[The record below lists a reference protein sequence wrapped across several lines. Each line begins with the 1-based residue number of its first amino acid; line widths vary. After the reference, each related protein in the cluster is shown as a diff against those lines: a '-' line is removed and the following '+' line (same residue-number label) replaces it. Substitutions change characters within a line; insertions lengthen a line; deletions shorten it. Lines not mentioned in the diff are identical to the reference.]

1 LGSLQQVTKHQINF
15 SVEDKM
21 MQGEKFGEKLAK
33 LRPAKIMKVAI
44 VITSCVL
51 ALGFSFRYLSI
62 YNAQEDKISQLERAL
77 QDLRSAMNVDS
88 VRQYSIQKVIAIVNR
103 FNPNM
108 DSATKYEIATTIYDM
123 SVKYPKLDID
133 LICATI
139 THESGR
145 TWNPDVVSQAGAMG
159 LMQVMP
165 TTGMYISKY
174 EEISWSSPE
183 EILFDPVLNIRIG
196 CRYLSSLVDEYD
208 VDGGLAAYNGGEKR
222 ASLWVKSGHAAG
234 ILWDETSN
242 YVPSVKNIYKQ
253 YREMNWSNPQL

>member
-1 LGSLQQVTKHQINF
+1 MLK
-15 SVEDKM
+15 
-21 MQGEKFGEKLAK
+21 GEKFGEIIAK
-33 LRPAKIMKVAI
+33 LRPAKIMKVVSMVAACAL
-44 VITSCVL
+44 VI
-51 ALGFSFRYLSI
+51 GFSFRYLSI
-62 YNAQEDKISQLERAL
+62 YNAQEDKIGQLERAL

-88 VRQYSIQKVIAIVNR
+88 VRQYSIQKVIAIINR
-103 FNPNM
+103 FNPNL
-108 DSATKYEIATTIYDM
+108 DSATKYEIANTIYEM

-139 THESGR
+139 THESAR
-145 TWNPDVVSQAGAMG
+145 SWSPDVVSQAGAMG

-183 EILFDPVLNIRIG
+183 DVLFNPILNIRIG
-196 CRYLSSLVDEYD
+196 CRYLSSLVAEYD
-208 VDGGLAAYNGGEKR
+208 VDGGLAAYNGGERR
-222 ASLWVKSGHAAG
+222 AALWVKSGHADG
-234 ILWDETSN
+234 ILWAETST

>member
-1 LGSLQQVTKHQINF
+1 MIK
-15 SVEDKM
+15 
-21 MQGEKFGEKLAK
+21 GETFGEKTSK
-33 LRPAKIMKVAI
+33 LRPAKIVKIVSVVVACAL
-44 VITSCVL
+44 VI
-51 ALGFSFRYLSI
+51 GFSFRYLSI
-62 YNAQEDKISQLERAL
+62 YSAQEDKITELERAL

-88 VRQYSIQKVIAIVNR
+88 VRQYNIQKVIAIINR

-108 DSATKYEIATTIYDM
+108 DSAKKYEIANTIYEM

-145 TWNPDVVSQAGAMG
+145 SWNPEVVSHAGAMG

-174 EEISWSSPE
+174 EDIDWSSPE
-183 EILFDPVLNIRIG
+183 EVLFNPIFNIRIG
-196 CRYLSSLVDEYD
+196 CRYLSSLVDEYS

-222 ASLWVKSGHAAG
+222 AAMWVKNNFAEG
-234 ILWDETSN
+234 ILWDETSA